1 VQRRCTDRAVIG
13 GHASSCAGDLGI
25 RIIEIRVDVDL
36 FAVLGSTEFAHVR
49 IRRAAAKT
57 LKGFCLTYLPHH
69 FPLDPSDFFDE
80 MLDALG
86 DYDIKRLEEIGFR
99 GCAKSTA
106 ASLGLVLWAAR
117 PLGLGLSTGVC

>member
-1 VQRRCTDRAVIG
+1 MLQ
-13 GHASSCAGDLGI
+13 L
-25 RIIEIRVDVDL
+25 
-36 FAVLGSTEFAHVR
+36 TEQQLEALVNDPE

-80 MLDALG
+80 MLNALG
-86 DYDIKRLEEIGFR
+86 DHSIKRLEEIGFR

-106 ASLGLVLWAAR
+106 ASLGLVL
-117 PLGLGLSTGVC
+117 